1 MDMARDFE
9 DLHNIDD
16 LNDDELRDLVRTHL
30 AGSNAVDADNISVSV
45 EDGVVRLA
53 GRVGTEEELRVAE
66 RIVSDVLGIEQ
77 IDNQMV
83 VDALR
88 RPESS
93 EDIEEHLATES
104 ESEGLLLGDRAV
116 PFDDEDAEVR
126 DDLDSRLFGTTDVQ
140 KAIADGTAWIPPESP
155 TPEGRDS
162 EAR

>member
-1 MDMARDFE
+1 MHMARDFE

-30 AGSNAVDADNISVSV
+30 VGSNAVDADNITVSV
-45 EDGVVRLA
+45 EDGVVRLG

-66 RIVSDVLGIEQ
+66 HIVTDVLGIEQ

-93 EDIEEHLATES
+93 EDIEEHLASES

-116 PFDDEDAEVR
+116 PFEDEDAQVR

>member
-1 MDMARDFE
+1 MARDFE

-30 AGSNAVDADNISVSV
+30 AGSNAVDADSISVSV
-45 EDGVVRLA
+45 EDGVVRLG

-66 RIVSDVLGIEQ
+66 HIVSDVLGIEQ
-77 IDNQMV
+77 IENNMV

-116 PFDDEDAEVR
+116 PFEDEDAQVR
-126 DDLDSRLFGTTDVQ
+126 DDLDARLFGTTDVQ

>member
-1 MDMARDFE
+1 MARDFE

-30 AGSNAVDADNISVSV
+30 AGSNAVDADSISVSV
-45 EDGVVRLA
+45 EDGVVRLG

-66 RIVSDVLGIEQ
+66 HIVSDVLGIEQ
-77 IDNQMV
+77 IENDMV

-93 EDIEEHLATES
+93 EDIEEHLVTES

-116 PFDDEDAEVR
+116 PFESEDAEVR

-140 KAIADGTAWIPPESP
+140 KAIADGTAWIPPEGP

>member
-1 MDMARDFE
+1 MARDFE

-16 LNDDELRDLVRTHL
+16 LNDDELRDLVRAHL
-30 AGSNAVDADNISVSV
+30 IGSNAVDADNISVWV
-45 EDGVVRLA
+45 QDGVVRLG
-53 GRVGTEEELRVAE
+53 GRVGTEEELRIAE
-66 RIVSDVLGIEQ
+66 HIVTDVLGIEQ

-88 RPESS
+88 RPESP
-93 EDIEEHLATES
+93 EDIEEHLATEA
-104 ESEGLLLGDRAV
+104 EQEGLLLGDRAV
-116 PFDDEDAEVR
+116 PLDDEDAEVR
-126 DDLDSRLFGTTDVQ
+126 DDLDSRLFGTSDVQ

>member
-1 MDMARDFE
+1 MARDFE

-30 AGSNAVDADNISVSV
+30 IGSNAVDADNISVSV
-45 EDGVVRLA
+45 EDGVVRLS
-53 GRVGTEEELRVAE
+53 GRVGTEEEMRVAE
-66 RIVSDVLGIEQ
+66 HIVSDVLGIEQ
-77 IDNQMV
+77 IDSQMV

-88 RPESS
+88 RPESP

-104 ESEGLLLGDRAV
+104 ASEGLLLGDRAV
-116 PFDDEDAEVR
+116 PFGDEDAEVR

-140 KAIADGTAWIPPESP
+140 QAIADGTPWIPPQSP

>member
-1 MDMARDFE
+1 MARDFE

-45 EDGVVRLA
+45 EDGVVRLG
-53 GRVGTEEELRVAE
+53 GRVGTEEEVRVAE
-66 RIVSDVLGIEQ
+66 HIVSDVLGIEQ
-77 IDNQMV
+77 IENNMV

-88 RPESS
+88 RTESS
-93 EDIEEHLATES
+93 EDMEEHLATES

-116 PFDDEDAEVR
+116 PLEDEDAQVR

>member
-1 MDMARDFE
+1 MARDFE

-30 AGSNAVDADNISVSV
+30 VGSNAVDADNISVSV
-45 EDGVVRLA
+45 SDGVVRLG
-53 GRVGTEEELRVAE
+53 GRVGTEEELRIAE
-66 RIVSDVLGIEQ
+66 HIVSDVLGIER

-88 RPESS
+88 RPESP

-104 ESEGLLLGDRAV
+104 ENEGLLLGDRPV
-116 PFDDEDAEVR
+116 PFEDEDAQVR
-126 DDLDSRLFGTTDVQ
+126 DDLDARLFGTTDVQ

-155 TPEGRDS
+155 TPEGRDGD
-162 EAR
+162 AR

>member
-1 MDMARDFE
+1 MARDFE

-45 EDGVVRLA
+45 EDGVVRLG

-66 RIVSDVLGIEQ
+66 HIVSDVLGIEQ
-77 IDNQMV
+77 IENNMV

-116 PFDDEDAEVR
+116 PFEDEDAQVR
-126 DDLDSRLFGTTDVQ
+126 DDLDARLFGTTDVQ

>member
-1 MDMARDFE
+1 MARDFE

-45 EDGVVRLA
+45 EDGVVRLG

-66 RIVSDVLGIEQ
+66 HIVSDVLGIEQ
-77 IDNQMV
+77 IENNMV
-83 VDALR
+83 IDALR

-116 PFDDEDAEVR
+116 PFEDEDAQVR
-126 DDLDSRLFGTTDVQ
+126 DDLDARLFGTTDVQ

>member
-1 MDMARDFE
+1 MARDFE

-30 AGSNAVDADNISVSV
+30 AASNAVDADNISISV
-45 EDGVVRLA
+45 EDGVVRLG

-66 RIVSDVLGIEQ
+66 HIVSDVLGIEQ
-77 IDNQMV
+77 IENNMV
-83 VDALR
+83 IDALR

-93 EDIEEHLATES
+93 EDIEEHLAAES

-116 PFDDEDAEVR
+116 PFEDEDAQVR